1 MTTESD
7 AAHGAQ
13 VEHFTIARLAGE
25 NSDFRRVLWT
35 GAHSQIVL
43 MTIPVGGD
51 IGAEVHEHTDQVLT
65 FISGVGEADLAGHTH
80 PIEGGDQCA
89 VPAGTRHNFRNTGG
103 TSRSRC
109 TRSTARPSM
118 LATRCMPPRPRPRP
132 RRRPVWTSR
141 PSTDPY
147 RSYPSNPSNPS
158 NPSIHPLHDQRK
170 PMSTTYDTTSPA
182 PARFLEQSD
191 TPVPAPGPGELG
203 VRVRAA
209 VLNPLNWTTASAG
222 QDPQRPDWLGREV
235 AGIVTALG
243 EGVDGFAVGEA
254 ILGRVAAGHGGFGP
268 NTIVRAIDV
277 VAKPREISF
286 GTAATIPVAGVA
298 AYDGTHQIDLQA
310 GQTVLILGI
319 DGGVGLMAAQ
329 IGQVHEFTVLGT
341 GPEASRDLVEA
352 TGATLVSDGDDLLTR
367 LRHAAPDGVDL
378 VLDLVG
384 GDTLRI
390 GAQLA
395 TDPAGIISAADAPT
409 AAELG
414 GAALERSAD
423 ALAKITGVIEYGL
436 VTPHLTARYPLDR
449 LDEAIAVVEGG
460 HAGGLIVID
469 ID

>member
-1 MTTESD
+1 
-7 AAHGAQ
+7 
-13 VEHFTIARLAGE
+13 
-25 NSDFRRVLWT
+25 
-35 GAHSQIVL
+35 
-43 MTIPVGGD
+43 
-51 IGAEVHEHTDQVLT
+51 
-65 FISGVGEADLAGHTH
+65 
-80 PIEGGDQCA
+80 
-89 VPAGTRHNFRNTGG
+89 
-103 TSRSRC
+103 
-109 TRSTARPSM
+109 
-118 LATRCMPPRPRPRP
+118 
-132 RRRPVWTSR
+132 
-141 PSTDPY
+141 
-147 RSYPSNPSNPS
+147 
-158 NPSIHPLHDQRK
+158 
-170 PMSTTYDTTSPA
+170 MSTTYDTTSPA

-209 VLNPLNWTTASAG
+209 VLNPLNWTTASTG

-254 ILGRVAAGHGGFGP
+254 ILGRVAAGHGGFAP
-268 NTIVRAIDV
+268 NTIVRAIDA

-310 GQTVLILGI
+310 GQTMLILGI

-395 TDPAGIISAADAPT
+395 TDPAGIISAADAQT
-409 AAELG
+409 AAGLG
-414 GAALERSAD
+414 GAALERSDD